1 MEVMAS
7 KPEHEADLELK
18 KVGEK
23 EVYENSAAENNEG
36 SGHQD
41 QELTNYIQG
50 WPLHFVTAS

>member
-1 MEVMAS
+1 MAS